1 MGTRAPGGGVGD
13 AGSLADRARPQ
24 DTARRVDRERRRLDH
39 RYLRRGL
46 RSPRHRNRYRHRL
59 AGVPPPL
66 AASFAHGRHL
76 GRDRLSPGGLA
87 GGALSPAGSAVL
99 DQPGSLGGRDG
110 DPGAGSPGDGRF
122 ARDRYPNRH
131 NRGPIPICIGSL
143 EFLLLSP
150 PALLMV
156 AILGVIA
163 FLLAGWRVALFTV
176 LGLLFVISLDLWEA
190 AMQTLAL
197 VLAATVVALAIGIP
211 IGIIAA
217 KSSSLE
223 TAIRPVLDVAQTM
236 PAFVYLVPIVVL
248 LGIGAGPALIATV
261 VFAMPPAVRLTMLG
275 IQQVPRDAVEAAH
288 AFGATPWQTLFKV
301 ELPLSLKTIMAGVN
315 QVIMLSLSMV
325 VIAGLAGAG
334 GLGEPVVTGLSQLN
348 VGISFVGGV
357 GIVVIAIMLD
367 RITRA
372 LARQDRESPWRIFSR
387 GKRPESGAT
396 EAKAGLGLS
405 GRAAPRVRGRWG
417 WEVPRRGITD
427 PVRRHRRTLLLRGAS
442 CRLDK
447 GGIDDDDG

>member
-1 MGTRAPGGGVGD
+1 M
-13 AGSLADRARPQ
+13 LAFLQTELIPKI
-24 DTARRVDRERRRLDH
+24 
-39 RYLRRGL
+39 
-46 RSPRHRNRYRHRL
+46 
-59 AGVPPPL
+59 PL
-66 AASFAHGRHL
+66 AEWTESGVDWITDTF
-76 GRDRLSPGGLA
+76 D
-87 GGALSPAGSAVL
+87 GAFDLL
-99 DQPGSLGGRDG
+99 DTVID
-110 DPGAGSPGDGRF
+110 
-122 ARDRYPNRH
+122 
-131 NRGPIPICIGSL
+131 IVIGSL
-143 EFLLLSP
+143 EFALLTP
-150 PALLMV
+150 PALLIV
-156 AILGVIA
+156 AILSVIA

-211 IGIIAA
+211 IGIVAA
-217 KSSSLE
+217 KSAAVEGVL
-223 TAIRPVLDVAQTM
+223 RPVLDVAQTM

-261 VFAMPPAVRLTMLG
+261 IFAMPPGVRLTMLG
-275 IQQVPRDAVEAAH
+275 IQQVPKETVEAAH

-367 RITRA
+367 RVTRA
-372 LARQDRESPWRIFSR
+372 MARRDRASVTRMFSR
-387 GKRPESGAT
+387 GKKSEPD
-396 EAKAGLGLS
+396 
-405 GRAAPRVRGRWG
+405 AAEG
-417 WEVPRRGITD
+417 EV
-427 PVRRHRRTLLLRGAS
+427 
-442 CRLDK
+442 
-447 GGIDDDDG
+447 

>member
-1 MGTRAPGGGVGD
+1 M
-13 AGSLADRARPQ
+13 LALLQ
-24 DTARRVDRERRRLDH
+24 TEL
-39 RYLRRGL
+39 
-46 RSPRHRNRYRHRL
+46 
-59 AGVPPPL
+59 VPKIPL
-66 AASFAHGRHL
+66 AEWTESGVDWITETF
-76 GRDRLSPGGLA
+76 D
-87 GGALSPAGSAVL
+87 GAFDLLDSAIDLV
-99 DQPGSLGGRDG
+99 
-110 DPGAGSPGDGRF
+110 
-122 ARDRYPNRH
+122 
-131 NRGPIPICIGSL
+131 IGTL
-143 EFLLLSP
+143 EYVLLSP
-150 PALLMV
+150 PALVMV
-156 AILGVIA
+156 VILGVIA
-163 FLLAGWRVALFTV
+163 LLLAGWRVALFTV

-217 KSSSLE
+217 KSAAVE
-223 TAIRPVLDVAQTM
+223 GAIRPVLDVAQTM

-261 VFAMPPAVRLTMLG
+261 IFAMPPAVRLTMLG
-275 IQQVPRDAVEAAH
+275 IQQVPKDTVEAAH

-367 RITRA
+367 RVTRA
-372 LARQDRESPWRIFSR
+372 MTREDRKSPWRFFSR
-387 GKRPESGAT
+387 GKKPEPDAAGG
-396 EAKAGLGLS
+396 EA
-405 GRAAPRVRGRWG
+405 
-417 WEVPRRGITD
+417 
-427 PVRRHRRTLLLRGAS
+427 
-442 CRLDK
+442 
-447 GGIDDDDG
+447 

>member
-1 MGTRAPGGGVGD
+1 MLAFLQSELVP
-13 AGSLADRARPQ
+13 SIPLADW
-24 DTARRVDRERRRLDH
+24 TESGVDWITD
-39 RYLRRGL
+39 
-46 RSPRHRNRYRHRL
+46 N
-59 AGVPPPL
+59 
-66 AASFAHGRHL
+66 F
-76 GRDRLSPGGLA
+76 D
-87 GGALSPAGSAVL
+87 GAFDVL
-99 DQPGSLGGRDG
+99 DSAIDL
-110 DPGAGSPGDGRF
+110 
-122 ARDRYPNRH
+122 
-131 NRGPIPICIGSL
+131 IVGSL
-143 EFLLLSP
+143 EFVLLAS

-163 FLLAGWRVALFTV
+163 LLLAGWRVALFTV
-176 LGLLFVISLDLWEA
+176 LGLVFVISLNLWEA

-217 KSSSLE
+217 KSSALE
-223 TAIRPVLDVAQTM
+223 AAIRPILDVAQTM

-261 VFAMPPAVRLTMLG
+261 IFAMPPAVRLTMLG
-275 IQQVPRDAVEAAH
+275 IQQVPKDTVEAAH

-334 GLGEPVVTGLSQLN
+334 GLGEPVVTGLSQLD
-348 VGISFVGGV
+348 VGVSFVGGV

-372 LARQDRESPWRIFSR
+372 LARRDRESAWRIFSR
-387 GKRPESGAT
+387 GKGSGTDAPEG
-396 EAKAGLGLS
+396 KA
-405 GRAAPRVRGRWG
+405 
-417 WEVPRRGITD
+417 
-427 PVRRHRRTLLLRGAS
+427 
-442 CRLDK
+442 
-447 GGIDDDDG
+447 

>member
-1 MGTRAPGGGVGD
+1 M
-13 AGSLADRARPQ
+13 LAFLQ
-24 DTARRVDRERRRLDH
+24 SEL
-39 RYLRRGL
+39 
-46 RSPRHRNRYRHRL
+46 
-59 AGVPPPL
+59 VPSIPL
-66 AASFAHGRHL
+66 AEWTE
-76 GRDRLSPGGLA
+76 
-87 GGALSPAGSAVL
+87 SAVDWITDNFEWFFDPL
-99 DQPGSLGGRDG
+99 DSVIDLVV
-110 DPGAGSPGDGRF
+110 
-122 ARDRYPNRH
+122 
-131 NRGPIPICIGSL
+131 GSL
-143 EFLLLSP
+143 EYILLAS

-163 FLLAGWRVALFTV
+163 FLLASWRVALFTV
-176 LGLLFVISLDLWEA
+176 LGLVFVISLDLWAA

-197 VLAATVVALAIGIP
+197 VLAATFVALVIGIP

-217 KSSSLE
+217 KSE
-223 TAIRPVLDVAQTM
+223 TILDVAQTM

-275 IQQVPRDAVEAAH
+275 IQQVPKDTVEAAH
-288 AFGATPWQTLFKV
+288 AFGATSWQTLFKV

-334 GLGEPVVTGLSQLN
+334 GLGEPVVTGLSQLD

-372 LARQDRESPWRIFSR
+372 MAKQDGGGGPRIFSR
-387 GKRPESGAT
+387 RKGSGTGAPEG
-396 EAKAGLGLS
+396 EA
-405 GRAAPRVRGRWG
+405 
-417 WEVPRRGITD
+417 
-427 PVRRHRRTLLLRGAS
+427 
-442 CRLDK
+442 
-447 GGIDDDDG
+447 

>member
-1 MGTRAPGGGVGD
+1 M
-13 AGSLADRARPQ
+13 LALLQAE
-24 DTARRVDRERRRLDH
+24 VV
-39 RYLRRGL
+39 
-46 RSPRHRNRYRHRL
+46 PRI
-59 AGVPPPL
+59 PL
-66 AASFAHGRHL
+66 AEWTESGVEWITDTF
-76 GRDRLSPGGLA
+76 D
-87 GGALSPAGSAVL
+87 GAFDLL
-99 DQPGSLGGRDG
+99 DSVID
-110 DPGAGSPGDGRF
+110 
-122 ARDRYPNRH
+122 
-131 NRGPIPICIGSL
+131 IVIGTL
-143 EFLLLSP
+143 EFVLLSP
-150 PALLMV
+150 PALVMV

-163 FLLAGWRVALFTV
+163 LLLAGWRVALFTV

-217 KSSSLE
+217 KSNAVE
-223 TAIRPVLDVAQTM
+223 ATIRPVLDIAQTM

-261 VFAMPPAVRLTMLG
+261 IFAMPPAVRLTMLG
-275 IQQVPRDAVEAAH
+275 IQQVPSDTVEAAH

-367 RITRA
+367 RVTRA
-372 LARQDRESPWRIFSR
+372 
-387 GKRPESGAT
+387 
-396 EAKAGLGLS
+396 
-405 GRAAPRVRGRWG
+405 
-417 WEVPRRGITD
+417 
-427 PVRRHRRTLLLRGAS
+427 
-442 CRLDK
+442 
-447 GGIDDDDG
+447 

>member
-1 MGTRAPGGGVGD
+1 M
-13 AGSLADRARPQ
+13 LAFLQSEFVPSIP
-24 DTARRVDRERRRLDH
+24 LDEWTE
-39 RYLRRGL
+39 
-46 RSPRHRNRYRHRL
+46 
-59 AGVPPPL
+59 
-66 AASFAHGRHL
+66 
-76 GRDRLSPGGLA
+76 
-87 GGALSPAGSAVL
+87 SAVDWITDNFDGAFDVL
-99 DQPGSLGGRDG
+99 DSAIDLVV
-110 DPGAGSPGDGRF
+110 
-122 ARDRYPNRH
+122 N
-131 NRGPIPICIGSL
+131 SL
-143 EFLLLSP
+143 EYVLLAP

-156 AILGVIA
+156 AVLGVIA
-163 FLLAGWRVALFTV
+163 FVLAGWRVALFTV
-176 LGLLFVISLDLWEA
+176 LGLVFVISLDLWEA

-217 KSSSLE
+217 KSDAVE
-223 TAIRPVLDVAQTM
+223 AAIRPILDIAQTM

-248 LGIGAGPALIATV
+248 LGIGAGPAMIATV
-261 VFAMPPAVRLTMLG
+261 IFAMPPAVRLTMLG
-275 IQQVPRDAVEAAH
+275 IQQVPKDTVEAAH

-372 LARQDRESPWRIFSR
+372 LARQDGGGARKIFSR
-387 GKRPESGAT
+387 GKASGTDAPEG
-396 EAKAGLGLS
+396 KA
-405 GRAAPRVRGRWG
+405 
-417 WEVPRRGITD
+417 
-427 PVRRHRRTLLLRGAS
+427 
-442 CRLDK
+442 
-447 GGIDDDDG
+447 